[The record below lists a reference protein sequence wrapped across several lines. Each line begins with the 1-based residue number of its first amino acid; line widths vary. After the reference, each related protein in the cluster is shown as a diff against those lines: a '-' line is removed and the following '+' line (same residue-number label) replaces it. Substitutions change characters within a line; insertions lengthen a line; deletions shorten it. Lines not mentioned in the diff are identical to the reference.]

1 MIMKKKRC
9 LIFGSNGFIAKNFA
23 NNKQINKNFDILKFN
38 KKKIDLTKGS
48 SISLLNKFIKKGDYI
63 LFLAAEAP
71 CKNFK
76 QLRNN
81 IKMITNFL
89 SVIRNKNIS
98 YLSYVSSDAVYK
110 DTKKKINEQSI
121 VDAENYHGIM
131 HTIREELLTKLYKGK
146 LSIFRPTLIFGPDD
160 PHNGYGP
167 NQFIRLAL
175 KRKKIIL
182 FGKGE
187 ERRDHVCIESVV
199 SILSHAFSNKSTGT
213 YNIASGKVFSF
224 LDIAKKIEKISLK
237 KNIIIKTKRNGP
249 LHHLGLR
256 QFDIKKINK
265 NFRSN
270 TPTNIIDYL
279 ENYRLDQYKT

>member
-1 MIMKKKRC
+1 MKKKRC

-23 NNKQINKNFDILKFN
+23 SNNQINKNFNILKFN
-38 KKKIDLTKGS
+38 KKKLNLTKDS
-48 SISLLNKFIKKGDYI
+48 SISLLNRFIKKGDYI

-76 QLRNN
+76 QLHNN

-89 SVIRNKNIS
+89 TVINNKNIS

-110 DTKKKINEQSI
+110 DTKKKINEESA
-121 VDAENYHGIM
+121 VDSDSYHGIM

-167 NQFIRLAL
+167 NQFIRLIL
-175 KRKKIIL
+175 NGKKITL
-182 FGKGE
+182 FGEGE
-187 ERRDHVCIESVV
+187 ERRDHVHIESVV

-213 YNIASGKVFSF
+213 YNIASGKVVSF
-224 LDIAKKIEKISLK
+224 LNIAKQIEKISSK
-237 KNIIIKTKRNGP
+237 KNIIKKTKRSGP

-265 NFRSN
+265 IFGPNN
-270 TPTNIIDYL
+270 PTNIIDYL